1 MARKEGQFDVV
12 ELMVINQSKAFS
24 INLNA
29 HHVNGTTRLDLA
41 GYSSGKMVNLLVQLL
56 HTLG

>member
-1 MARKEGQFDVV
+1 M
-12 ELMVINQSKAFS
+12 LMVINQSKAFS

-56 HTLG
+56 DTLG